1 MAKKKKEVCPF
12 CGNSFAYLSRHKC
25 KVKERVE
32 GPEESEKSDV
42 ERRLER
48 IEERKREG
56 VRGLKKDEQMVF
68 KHIMQVKDVYFD
80 DLLEITNKGRE
91 ELDKI
96 LDILMLQSKINVT
109 RELVVAS
116 WTKHISFNETYDV
129 KVNNRKIDKNK
140 NDFILDIFSNQ
151 PCLICPFA
159 SKCNNT
165 NLDQFN
171 PKHCPWLSDWIKSS
185 LEGKTY
191 IINFDGVK
199 EK

>member
-32 GPEESEKSDV
+32 GTEESDKSDV
-42 ERRLER
+42 KRRLER

-56 VRGLKKDEQMVF
+56 LRGLKKDEQKVLN
-68 KHIMQVKDVYFD
+68 HIKQLKNVYFD
-80 DLLEITNKGRE
+80 ELLEITKKERI

-96 LDILMLQSKINVT
+96 LDILSLQSKIKVT
-109 RELVVAS
+109 RELVEAS
-116 WTKHISFNETYDV
+116 WTKNITIVETFDIKV
-129 KVNNRKIDKNK
+129 KEHEIDKQK
-140 NDFILDIFSNQ
+140 NDFILDIFSHQ

-171 PKHCPWLSDWIKSS
+171 PTHCPWLSDWIKTS
-185 LEGKTY
+185 LDGNTY
-191 IINFDGVK
+191 SINFEDA
-199 EK
+199 EE

>member
-32 GPEESEKSDV
+32 GPEESEKSDAK
-42 ERRLER
+42 RRLER

-56 VRGLKKDEQMVF
+56 TRGLKKDEQMVF
-68 KHIMQVKDVYFD
+68 KHIMQLKDIFFD
-80 DLLEITNKGRE
+80 DLLKIVNKERV

-96 LDILMLQSKINVT
+96 LDILSLQSKIKVN
-109 RELVVAS
+109 RELVLAS
-116 WTKHISFNETYDV
+116 WTKHISLTESFDV
-129 KVNNRKIDKNK
+129 KVKELKIDKTK
-140 NDFILDIFSNQ
+140 NDFILDMFSHQ

-171 PKHCPWLSDWIKSS
+171 PKHCPWLSEWIKSA
-185 LEGKTY
+185 LEGTPY
-191 IINFDGVK
+191 NINFK
-199 EK
+199 EAID

>member
-1 MAKKKKEVCPF
+1 MAKKKKEVCPY

-32 GPEESEKSDV
+32 GSDESEKS
-42 ERRLER
+42 EATRRLER

-56 VRGLKKDEQMVF
+56 VRGLKKDEQLVF
-68 KHIMQVKDVYFD
+68 KYIMQVKDIYFD
-80 DLLEITNKGRE
+80 DLLEITKKERI

-96 LDILMLQSKINVT
+96 LDILSLQSKIKVA
-109 RELVVAS
+109 RELVEAS
-116 WTKHISFNETYDV
+116 WTKHISLIETFDIKV
-129 KVNNRKIDKNK
+129 KDRKIDKTK
-140 NDFILDIFSNQ
+140 DDFILDIFSYQ

-165 NLDQFN
+165 NLDNFN

-185 LEGKTY
+185 LEGKQYT
-191 IINFDGVK
+191 INFEGAN
-199 EK
+199 E